1 MINSFKN
8 LHPLYFLFLGLIILI
23 LSCTDKP
30 SEKKS
35 NIKSAAV
42 TQTEGTFYIDSVYE
56 KNSKLHAIIDK
67 IEYKKGTDTS
77 NKNNRNKIKLPNG
90 YYIINK
96 KVEPT
101 EKMIADS
108 VIITMQTL
116 NYDEYGNFKF
126 NEKVNFNE
134 LMKAYNMSKN
144 KRYKHI
150 PFRITFSN
158 DRIISIAEIYI
169 P

>member
-1 MINSFKN
+1 MINSFKIR
-8 LHPLYFLFLGLIILI
+8 YFLFLGLIVLT

-35 NIKSAAV
+35 KIKTV
-42 TQTEGTFYIDSVYE
+42 TATSSEGFFYIDSVYE
-56 KNSKLHAIIDK
+56 KDGKRYAVVDM
-67 IEYKKGTDTS
+67 IEYE
-77 NKNNRNKIKLPNG
+77 NKIDSSDHNKQNRIDLPNG

-96 KVEPT
+96 KVEPK
-101 EKMIADS
+101 EKIVSDS
-108 VIITMQTL
+108 VTITMQTL

-134 LMKAYNMSKN
+134 LMKTYNMPEN
-144 KRYKHI
+144 NRYKHI
-150 PFRITFSN
+150 PFKITFSN

>member
-1 MINSFKN
+1 MKNSFKN
-8 LHPLYFLFLGLIILI
+8 LHFSYFLFLGLIILTF
-23 LSCTDKP
+23 SCTDKP

-35 NIKSAAV
+35 NIKSAAAAP
-42 TQTEGTFYIDSVYE
+42 TEGVFYIDSVYV
-56 KNSKLHAIIDK
+56 KNDHPYAVVDMIEYENKIDSSSQIMQNK
-67 IEYKKGTDTS
+67 IE
-77 NKNNRNKIKLPNG
+77 LPNG

-96 KVEPT
+96 KVEPI
-101 EKMIADS
+101 EKIIADS

-126 NEKVNFNE
+126 NEKVNLDEFIKTFSNPD
-134 LMKAYNMSKN
+134 N

-150 PFRITFSN
+150 PFKITFSN
-158 DRIISIAEIYI
+158 HRIISIAEIYI